1 MIRLYGSKHSVK
13 NCRNVSL
20 LLKSTVSDVTVDNLD
35 TSSSIYIEGGADNI
49 IMTNCH
55 GPIVIELGA
64 TNIVTIGCTG
74 SITGAGAGVV
84 VKLIQ
89 AAANAD
95 TSGATLGQ
103 LETEVNELKTL
114 LRNTG
119 LLAT

>member
-1 MIRLYGSKHSVK
+1 MALH
-13 NCRNVSL
+13 
-20 LLKSTVSDVTVDNLD
+20 LKSTVSDVIVENLD
-35 TSSSIYIEGGADNI
+35 VNCNIEIEAGADNI
-49 IMTNCH
+49 IIINSH
-55 GPIVIELGA
+55 GTITIAAGA
-64 TNIVTIGCTG
+64 TNIVAIGCTG

-84 VKLIQ
+84 VKLSQ